1 MKMARIFS
9 YGKLRRVNNVPGI
22 NHLPGTYFNAQGV
35 QYGQGAVNS
44 VPADKIE
51 FGEIVEITGENNKS
65 LVVKRATN
73 NITVGIAGIALRDIT
88 GITSLREGVS
98 EGYEMPHVPLTVVKC
113 AAPGAWD
120 VVVPLAASQNIVE
133 GTIPRVG
140 TGEGTT
146 VAGAIYAAAVT
157 TNTKELTGFI
167 FKGAKFKPTL
177 GDGEAVLIGKA

>member
-1 MKMARIFS
+1 MARIFK

-35 QYGQGAVNS
+35 QYGQGAVNT
-44 VPADKIE
+44 VPADTIE
-51 FGEIVEITGENNKS
+51 FGEIVEIVSENNKS
-65 LVVKRATN
+65 LTVKRATS
-73 NITVGIAGIALRDIT
+73 NIAVGIAGIVLRDIT
-88 GITSLREGVS
+88 GITGLREGVS

-113 AAPGAWD
+113 AAPGTWD
-120 VVVPLAASQNIVE
+120 VVVPLAASQSIVA

-157 TNTKELTGFI
+157 TNTKELTGFT

-177 GDGEAVLIGKA
+177 GNSEAVLIGKA